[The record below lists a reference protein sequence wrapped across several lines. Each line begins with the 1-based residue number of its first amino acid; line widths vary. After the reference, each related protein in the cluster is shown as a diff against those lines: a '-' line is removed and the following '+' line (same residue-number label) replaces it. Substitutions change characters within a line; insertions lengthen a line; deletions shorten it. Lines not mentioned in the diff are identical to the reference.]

1 MKKICTLLAAMLCVF
16 VLSAQEKPEGLFINS
31 RAADFKAKD
40 QNGNEV
46 SLKEMRKKG
55 PVVVLFY
62 RGHWCPYCNREL
74 KRFQDSLEVLKAAGA
89 QLVAITAEGGEGIAT
104 TVEKTGATF
113 PIIFDEDMK
122 LSKSYGVYYRVDERT
137 IGRYKNAGFD
147 LARINGQKEVALPV
161 PAVYV
166 VNEDG
171 AVSYR
176 YFNED
181 YRRRPWVADI
191 IQSLK

>member
-1 MKKICTLLAAMLCVF
+1 MKKICVLQAVQIIF
-16 VLSAQEKPEGLFINS
+16 SRLSAQEKPEGHFNNNK
-31 RAADFKAKD
+31 AADFRAMD
-40 QNGNEV
+40 QNGVEV

-62 RGHWCPYCNREL
+62 RGHWCPYCNRAL
-74 KRFQDSLEVLKAAGA
+74 KRFQDSLKVLQKAGA
-89 QLVAITAEGGEGIAT
+89 QLVAVTAEGSEGIRN
-104 TVEKTGATF
+104 TVSKNGITF

-122 LSKSYGVYYRVDERT
+122 LAKSYGVYYKVDDRT

-147 LARINGQKEVALPV
+147 LAKINVQKEVALPV

-181 YRRRPWVADI
+181 YRRRPWVSDI
-191 IQSLK
+191 IAALK